1 MQSCGQVMEDE
12 EVSEQGWHL
21 SLLTWDTAVTPV
33 PLAAETPSYS
43 FSAFSETTN
52 NLSTLELACK
62 TTPTQSYS
70 SLLPPE
76 ANQGNIN
83 PSVPF

>member
-1 MQSCGQVMEDE
+1 MQSSGQVMEDE

-43 FSAFSETTN
+43 F
-52 NLSTLELACK
+52 
-62 TTPTQSYS
+62 
-70 SLLPPE
+70 
-76 ANQGNIN
+76 
-83 PSVPF
+83 